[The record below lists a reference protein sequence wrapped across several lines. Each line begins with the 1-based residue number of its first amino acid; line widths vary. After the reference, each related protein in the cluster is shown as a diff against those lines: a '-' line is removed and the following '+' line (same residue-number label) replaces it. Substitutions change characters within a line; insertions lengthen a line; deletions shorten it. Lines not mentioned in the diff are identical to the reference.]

1 MGRLAGKDLMTIGR
15 TFLSWAA
22 QASLALVPS
31 HKELK
36 RDLWASIIRP
46 CLASGVTDFLS
57 WLMLAEYSLRGRH
70 CAKPFTPSL

>member
-1 MGRLAGKDLMTIGR
+1 MGRPTGRDRMTTGR
-15 TFLSWAA
+15 TFLAWAA
-22 QASLALVPS
+22 QASLALGPS

-36 RDLWASIIRP
+36 RDLWGSIIRP

-70 CAKPFTPSL
+70 CAKPLTPSL

>member
-1 MGRLAGKDLMTIGR
+1 MGQPAGSDHMTAGR
-15 TFLSWAA
+15 IFLPRAA

-70 CAKPFTPSL
+70 CTKPFTPSL